1 MRTQTPPYWQTSR
14 QPDRQMPTF
23 NNNIN
28 IGITMTA
35 AALTYMLVKSG
46 KVRGSY
52 LPLQFLRCTFRPRRE
67 RERDREREK
76 ERERVQWSSAAP
88 SPGTPILR
96 SEDEKRSLHYQLET
110 TPPPL
115 PSSLPAASLSLP
127 ASSRTQSLSQ
137 PREGRWSA
145 KANLQPQPTAST
157 VRENAMTDLVE
168 GSTIKGLDTLFDQC
182 CWTHFN

>member
-1 MRTQTPPYWQTSR
+1 MHILSAKYECPMCVLCVRTQTPQADRQTTR
-14 QPDRQMPTF
+14 WLDRQMPTF
-23 NNNIN
+23 SNNIN

-35 AALTYMLVKSG
+35 VALTYMLVKSG

-52 LPLQFLRCTFRPRRE
+52 LPLQFLCCTFRPRGKRE
-67 RERDREREK
+67 RKREG
-76 ERERVQWSSAAP
+76 ERERVQRSSAAP

-137 PREGRWSA
+137 PREG
-145 KANLQPQPTAST
+145 Q
-157 VRENAMTDLVE
+157 
-168 GSTIKGLDTLFDQC
+168 
-182 CWTHFN
+182 